1 MDSFIGMIVEI
12 IPQKEPKPKLKFMDR
27 KIEKKKWTPKKII
40 SLSIGSVLL
49 FIIIY
54 SLLFGDTSSKLNVNS
69 EKITVSTV
77 EKGPFQEYIPITGTM
92 IPIKTIYLD
101 AIEGGRVEKVFIEAG
116 SRVEKGDK
124 ILQLGNT
131 NLVLDIM
138 FREAQLAEQNNNL
151 RNTRLAMEQN
161 QLRLRS
167 DLVEMDYQIKRLQR
181 AYQRNAEL
189 LKRELI
195 SQEEFDQA
203 RDEFEYYKKRRKLA
217 IESFKQDSIFRKVQ
231 IEQLEGS
238 LNRMRQNLD
247 LIKQKLEDL
256 VIEAPITGQLTSL
269 NAEIGELKSAGE
281 RLGQVDVLD
290 GFKVRANIDE
300 HYLARIQ
307 IGLNGEFDFAGKTH
321 RLVTQKIYPEIQD
334 GRFEVDMEFVDSE
347 PSGIRRGQTVHIRLQ
362 LGDPAEAILLS
373 RGGFYQKTG
382 GQWVFVVNENGN
394 SAVKRRIRLGRQNP
408 QMFEVLEGLEPGEK
422 VITSSYDNFGDVDKL
437 VLNK

>member
-1 MDSFIGMIVEI
+1 
-12 IPQKEPKPKLKFMDR
+12 MDR

-40 SLSIGSVLL
+40 GLSIGGILF

-69 EKITVSTV
+69 EKITISTV
-77 EKGPFQEYIPITGTM
+77 QRGPFQEYIPVTGNI

-116 SRVEKGDK
+116 SMVEKGDQ

-161 QLRLRS
+161 QLNLRS
-167 DLVEMDYQIKRLQR
+167 QLVEMDYQIKRLKR
-181 AYQRNAEL
+181 AYERNAEL
-189 LKRELI
+189 LERNLI
-195 SQEEFDQA
+195 SQEEFAQS
-203 RDEFEYYKKRRKLA
+203 RDEFDYYKKRRSLS

-238 LNRMRQNLD
+238 LGRMRQNLE
-247 LIKQKLEDL
+247 LVKQKLENL
-256 VIEAPITGQLTSL
+256 IIEAPIAGQLTSL
-269 NAEIGELKSAGE
+269 NAEIGELKTAGE

-307 IGLNGEFDFAGKTH
+307 IGLKGEFDFAGRTH
-321 RLVTQKIYPEIQD
+321 RLVTQKIYPEIRD
-334 GRFEVDMEFVDSE
+334 GRFEVDMEFVDAD
-347 PSGIRRGQTVHIRLQ
+347 PPGIRRGQTVHIRLE
-362 LGDPAEAILLS
+362 LGDPAEAVLLS
-373 RGGFYQKTG
+373 RGGFYQETG
-382 GQWVFVVNENGN
+382 GQWIFVLNEDEN
-394 SAVKRRIRLGRQNP
+394 SAVKRNIRLGRQNP
-408 QMFEVLEGLEPGEK
+408 QMFEVLDGLEPGEK
-422 VITSSYDNFGDVDKL
+422 VITSSYENFGNIDKL
-437 VLNK
+437 VLKK

>member
-1 MDSFIGMIVEI
+1 
-12 IPQKEPKPKLKFMDR
+12 MDR

-40 SLSIGSVLL
+40 GLAIGGILF

-54 SLLFGDTSSKLNVNS
+54 SLLFGDASSKLNVNS
-69 EKITVSTV
+69 EKITISTV
-77 EKGPFQEYIPITGTM
+77 QRGPFQEYIPVTGNI

-116 SRVEKGDK
+116 SMVEKGDK

-161 QLRLRS
+161 QLNLRS
-167 DLVEMDYQIKRLQR
+167 QLVEMDYQIKRLKR
-181 AYQRNAEL
+181 AYDRNGEL
-189 LKRELI
+189 LERNLI
-195 SQEEFDQA
+195 SQEEFAQS
-203 RDEFEYYKKRRKLA
+203 RDEFDYYKKRRSLS

-238 LNRMRQNLD
+238 LGRMRENLE
-247 LIKQKLEDL
+247 LVKQKLENL
-256 VIEAPITGQLTSL
+256 IIEAPIAGQLTSL
-269 NAEIGELKSAGE
+269 NAEIGELKNAGE

-307 IGLNGEFDFAGKTH
+307 IGLKGEFDFAGKTH

-334 GRFEVDMEFVDSE
+334 GRFEVDMEFVDAD
-347 PSGIRRGQTVHIRLQ
+347 PPGIRRGQTVHIRLE
-362 LGDPAEAILLS
+362 LGDPAEAVLLS
-373 RGGFYQKTG
+373 RGGFYQETG
-382 GQWVFVVNENGN
+382 GQWIYVLNEDENL
-394 SAVKRRIRLGRQNP
+394 AVKRSIRLGRQNP
-408 QMFEVLEGLEPGEK
+408 QMFEVLDGLDPGEK
-422 VITSSYDNFGDVDKL
+422 VITSSYENFGNIDKL
-437 VLNK
+437 VLKK